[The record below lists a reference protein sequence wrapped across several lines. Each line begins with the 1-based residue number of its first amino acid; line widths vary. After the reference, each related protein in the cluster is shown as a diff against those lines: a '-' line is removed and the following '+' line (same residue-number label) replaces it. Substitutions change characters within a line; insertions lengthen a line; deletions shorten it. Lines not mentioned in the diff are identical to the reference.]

1 MEHVTG
7 MAVRGVDHDEID
19 AGVYQPL
26 GALEAAV
33 TDRGGGSDPEA
44 ALRVLA
50 GQRMGYRL
58 LHVLYG
64 DQADAAILLV
74 DHEQLL
80 DAVLVQHPPRLV
92 LADILAHRDETFM
105 RHQFGDFLL
114 AVGGEADV
122 AVGEDADQLAR
133 RGLARTGDDGNAGD
147 AVIAHQL
154 ERVVERGVGADGERV
169 HHHARL
175 VALDLPN
182 LGGLP
187 FGIEIAV
194 DDADAA
200 GLRHGDRHAG
210 FGDRVHGGS
219 HDRNVE
225 RNGAGDAGA
234 DVDLARHD
242 VRQARLQQH
251 VVERKGFANALKLH
265 RGHLPT
271 PSCGPAANSYG

>member
-1 MEHVTG
+1 
-7 MAVRGVDHDEID
+7 
-19 AGVYQPL
+19 
-26 GALEAAV
+26 
-33 TDRGGGSDPEA
+33 
-44 ALRVLA
+44 
-50 GQRMGYRL
+50 MGDRL

-80 DAVLVQHPPRLV
+80 DAMLVQHPPRLV
-92 LADILAHRDETFM
+92 LADILADRDEAVM
-105 RHQFGDFLL
+105 RHQFGDFLP
-114 AVGGEADV
+114 AVGGKPHV
-122 AVGEDADQLAR
+122 AVGEDADQLAGR
-133 RGLARTGDDGNAGD
+133 ILVRTGDDGNAGD
-147 AVIAHQL
+147 AVVAHQL
-154 ERVVERGVGADGERV
+154 ERIVERGLGADGERV

-175 VALDLPN
+175 VALDLPD

-187 FGIEIAV
+187 LGIEIAV
-194 DDADAA
+194 DDAEAA

-210 FGDRVHGGS
+210 FGDRVHGGG
-219 HDRNVE
+219 HDRDVE